1 MSKKVLYKDTGIS
14 LLIKVFG
21 SSPKLKIIDIFLTNP
36 YFDFSKEELAKELGM
51 SKQTLYKNFK
61 DLEELGIVKVS
72 RKIGRAT
79 MYKLNREHP
88 LVKEINNLI
97 NQISPKIA
105 ETEAEKVKALHQ
117 DKETLC
123 KILEVD
129 VIGKRILTPIKL
141 SIYPT

>member
-1 MSKKVLYKDTGIS
+1 MSKKVLYKNTGIS

-97 NQISPKIA
+97 NQISLKIA
-105 ETEAEKVKALHQ
+105 ETEAEKVKTTLV
-117 DKETLC
+117 KE
-123 KILEVD
+123 
-129 VIGKRILTPIKL
+129 
-141 SIYPT
+141 

>member
-1 MSKKVLYKDTGIS
+1 MSKKVLYKNTGIS

-97 NQISPKIA
+97 NQISLKIA
-105 ETEAEKVKALHQ
+105 EIEAEKVKTTLV
-117 DKETLC
+117 KE
-123 KILEVD
+123 
-129 VIGKRILTPIKL
+129 
-141 SIYPT
+141 